1 MQRAMSLH
9 VSPTTS
15 PLGTSLRRRTRT
27 RTAVKSHA
35 FVALQEHAQDLV
47 QNGDI
52 YADLLAHHH
61 HQHDTGALLAS
72 LLSLA
77 DATASATASAA
88 SSATA
93 ADAPVDNGWLAPLVD
108 GLEGT
113 LRFIQNGLD
122 TYKVPYSYGWSIVG
136 LTLFVKTLTF
146 PLTKIQVEATM
157 SQQKLKPEID
167 LIKEKY
173 GDDKDAVSRETNA
186 LYEKADINPLAGC
199 LPTLATIPIFIGL
212 YRSFSSVASQGDLD
226 NQGFYWIPS
235 LAGPTSVAA
244 QRAGEGT
251 AWLLPFV
258 DGHPPI
264 GWELASAY
272 LVLPVAL
279 LVAQYISSAI
289 ISPPIDPNAENAN
302 VQKGLYL
309 GLPLMIFWF
318 SLNLPSG
325 LSLYYF
331 TNTVLTSA
339 QQIWLR
345 KLGGAQL
352 AEYDLGEVG
361 LGQARRSG
369 VAATAA
375 SSTASTSAGSTSDEA
390 GDAEEAGGLGAAPAL
405 AAAAEPVVAAP
416 ALRPLDRRCKRK
428 KVDVAA

>member
-1 MQRAMSLH
+1 
-9 VSPTTS
+9 
-15 PLGTSLRRRTRT
+15 
-27 RTAVKSHA
+27 
-35 FVALQEHAQDLV
+35 
-47 QNGDI
+47 
-52 YADLLAHHH
+52 
-61 HQHDTGALLAS
+61 
-72 LLSLA
+72 
-77 DATASATASAA
+77 
-88 SSATA
+88 
-93 ADAPVDNGWLAPLVD
+93 
-108 GLEGT
+108 
-113 LRFIQNGLD
+113 
-122 TYKVPYSYGWSIVG
+122 
-136 LTLFVKTLTF
+136 
-146 PLTKIQVEATM
+146 
-157 SQQKLKPEID
+157 
-167 LIKEKY
+167 
-173 GDDKDAVSRETNA
+173 
-186 LYEKADINPLAGC
+186 
-199 LPTLATIPIFIGL
+199 
-212 YRSFSSVASQGDLD
+212 
-226 NQGFYWIPS
+226 
-235 LAGPTSVAA
+235 
-244 QRAGEGT
+244 
-251 AWLLPFV
+251 
-258 DGHPPI
+258 
-264 GWELASAY
+264 
-272 LVLPVAL
+272 
-279 LVAQYISSAI
+279 VAQYISSAI